1 MDRLLNVTTAL
12 SVILLVMVLIS
23 VRRAHIRV
31 EYSVSWLLAAAAM
44 LILSRAHPLLNAVRN
59 LIGLPDSPLTL
70 FLLAGGV
77 FLIMFFR
84 FSVIISHLRDDKI
97 CLAPGGGPRHA
108 HLVVVRSGVGYARR
122 GLLGLRP
129 GHAHGISVRRHHT
142 ALCATHGVATA
153 FFVDR
158 PGAPGINVQLL
169 GQ

>member
-44 LILSRAHPLLNAVRN
+44 LILSRAHPLLNAVPN
-59 LIGLPDSPLTL
+59 LIGFPDSPLTL

-84 FSVIISHLRDDKI
+84 FSVIISHL
-97 CLAPGGGPRHA
+97 LLNA
-108 HLVVVRSGVGYARR
+108 VRNLI
-122 GLLGLRP
+122 GLPDSPLTL
-129 GHAHGISVRRHHT
+129 
-142 ALCATHGVATA
+142 
-153 FFVDR
+153 F
-158 PGAPGINVQLL
+158 
-169 GQ
+169 